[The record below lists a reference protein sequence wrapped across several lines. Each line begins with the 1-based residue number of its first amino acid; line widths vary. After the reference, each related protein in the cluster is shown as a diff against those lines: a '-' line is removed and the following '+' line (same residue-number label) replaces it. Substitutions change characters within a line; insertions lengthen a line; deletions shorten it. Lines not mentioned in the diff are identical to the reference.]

1 MQTPSC
7 PALIIDRA
15 IRDDPFRW
23 VNRAISDP
31 FLRGAEKD
39 YGALTSLGYV
49 QTMKRSASPIPIALR
64 SRWHLFPDPATLP
77 LPVYRDFVDMLF
89 SMRFPIFG
97 LGAVF
102 VGICIFI
109 GRELDNS
116 FLIILAALGT
126 ITTFLRLVTIRAYH
140 RAGPIFRFDELSR
153 WERRYAIGNLASAAL
168 LALLNV
174 TALTV
179 HNPLLDLITVSL
191 VFGFGAGIVSRTSI
205 RPAICVAG
213 LLTATVPTVIALLLH
228 GLEPAAIPLHRE
240 LFFIEAFI
248 VAAIMGLSL
257 QTVTHLYHTA
267 VEHHTAR
274 HDMAKLA
281 RTDAL
286 TGLSNRLLLRELF
299 QDRAATAIRARR
311 LVALHYLDLDGF
323 KAINDRYGHPAGD
336 LLLEQVARRL
346 EDIIRADDVVARLGG
361 DEFIVLQAGIS
372 DESEAE
378 LLARR
383 IIREISKPY
392 LVDTISMSVSVSVGI
407 ATAPK
412 LGVEL
417 ERLLAC
423 ADAALYRAKAGGK
436 ARALFCIEADA
447 ADADIAA

>member
-1 MQTPSC
+1 MRRSDF
-7 PALIIDRA
+7 PA
-15 IRDDPFRW
+15 
-23 VNRAISDP
+23 
-31 FLRGAEKD
+31 
-39 YGALTSLGYV
+39 
-49 QTMKRSASPIPIALR
+49 PIALTFHLR
-64 SRWHLFPDPATLP
+64 LFPDAATLP

-102 VGICIFI
+102 AGICVFV
-109 GRELDNS
+109 GLELDNR
-116 FLIILAALGT
+116 FLLVLAALGVV
-126 ITTFLRLVTIRAYH
+126 TTLLRLATIRAYQ
-140 RAGPIFRFDELSR
+140 RASPILRFDELRR
-153 WERRYAIGNLASAAL
+153 WERRYAIGNLASAIL
-168 LALLNV
+168 LALLTV
-174 TALTV
+174 TAISG
-179 HNPLLDLITVSL
+179 HNPLLDLVTVSL
-191 VFGFGAGIVSRTSI
+191 VFGFGAGIVSRTSV
-205 RPAICVAG
+205 RPAVCVAG
-213 LLTATVPTVIALLLH
+213 LLTATVPTIAALLLH
-228 GLEPAAIPLHRE
+228 GLEPGALPLHRE
-240 LFFIEAFI
+240 IYLIEAFI

-257 QTVTHLYHTA
+257 QTVRHLYRTA

-299 QDRAATAIRARR
+299 QDRAATAVRAGS

-336 LLLEQVARRL
+336 ALLAQVARRL
-346 EDIIRADDVVARLGG
+346 EDIVRADDVVARLGG
-361 DEFIVLQAGIS
+361 DEFIVLQAGIR

-383 IIREISKPY
+383 VIREISKPY
-392 LVDTISMSVSVSVGI
+392 LVDAVSMSVSVSVGI

-436 ARALFCIEADA
+436 SRALFCIEADT
-447 ADADIAA
+447 ADADLAA